1 MLSVATFGGN
11 ANNGT
16 NAGTWYWNLNYDSGN
31 ANQNIGNERKAK
43 SITSYHGWFKHSD
56 SWKLWDKYISDFKSI
71 KNNCK

>member
-1 MLSVATFGGN
+1 MMLSVATFGGN

-31 ANQNIGNERKAK
+31 VNQNIG
-43 SITSYHGWFKHSD
+43 THLTF
-56 SWKLWDKYISDFKSI
+56 